1 MDRSLRFFCTGFSP
15 PFDDL
20 IRRTRTFSTL
30 FTGLFAG
37 GLLSK
42 ALFKTSDIV
51 WATTQLSLRRK
62 ALGISSK
69 SFSFRSGIIIVRIP
83 ARKAAKDFSLS
94 PPIGSTLPRKVISPV
109 MATSLLTARFVSA
122 EMSAVAMVIPADGPS
137 LGIAPA
143 GTWM

>member
-1 MDRSLRFFCTGFSP
+1 MDRSLRVFGTGFSP
-15 PFDDL
+15 PLDDL

-30 FTGLFAG
+30 LTGFFAG
-37 GLLSK
+37 DLLSK
-42 ALFKTSDIV
+42 ALFKTSDIF

-69 SFSFRSGIIIVRIP
+69 SFSFRSGIIIVLIP

-143 GTWM
+143 GTCM